1 MRVAIMQ
8 PYFLP
13 YIGYYQLINYCDA
26 FVIYDDVKY
35 TKKGWISRNRIQKLG
50 LVHNI
55 SLQIQ
60 RDSDNLRI
68 SERKLAID
76 FDREKLYRQISGAY
90 SQFPFWQDS
99 RTVIENT
106 IKKDGENLFNYLE
119 YSIRTVIDHLGIST
133 PIYVSSNL
141 TNNLLSGSE
150 RVIEICRTL
159 GANEYINPIGG
170 IDLYKSEVFRENGLS
185 LYFLRSNL
193 TPYLQSDV
201 PFIPGLSII
210 DAMVAVDANELRR
223 RLDTDFEIL
232 DGRFNA

>member
-76 FDREKLYRQISGAY
+76 FDKEQLYR
-90 SQFPFWQDS
+90 
-99 RTVIENT
+99 
-106 IKKDGENLFNYLE
+106 
-119 YSIRTVIDHLGIST
+119 
-133 PIYVSSNL
+133 
-141 TNNLLSGSE
+141 
-150 RVIEICRTL
+150 
-159 GANEYINPIGG
+159 
-170 IDLYKSEVFRENGLS
+170 
-185 LYFLRSNL
+185 
-193 TPYLQSDV
+193 
-201 PFIPGLSII
+201 
-210 DAMVAVDANELRR
+210 
-223 RLDTDFEIL
+223 
-232 DGRFNA
+232 